1 MLQSDNEEKQ
11 RKKGNLENFVNLK
24 TPTWGFELTTSGLEV
39 EHTPRQKNS
48 ITNCLSFNM
57 AL

>member
-1 MLQSDNEEKQ
+1 MKKREKVI
-11 RKKGNLENFVNLK
+11 LHYFVDIK
-24 TPTWGFELTTSGLEV
+24 TPTVGFELTTSGLEV

-57 AL
+57 TL

>member
-11 RKKGNLENFVNLK
+11 RKKVILENFLNLK
-24 TPTWGFELTTSGLEV
+24 TPIGGFELTTSGLEV
-39 EHTPRQKNS
+39 QHTPRQQNT

-57 AL
+57 TV